1 MTKVDL
7 VRPSRDG
14 DQFHY
19 HWAARQCLALL
30 NGTEDLVAVTIE
42 GASTKETTGAKVDE
56 GDEVIDVAL
65 YFGSEELQAARL
77 VHYFQLKHSTRQA
90 ITPWTASGLKK
101 TISGF
106 ASRYTKLAEKL
117 PGDGLRTNIRFTFLT
132 NRPLAAEVQEA
143 LADLATGAGPRHSN
157 EAQLLTNYA
166 ELKGIQV
173 RGFFELFTVEAG
185 EPDLWSQRNL
195 LSLDAAVFLA
205 DADYDAHFQLKE
217 LVTRRA
223 LSESAADPSVRRHDV
238 LRALK
243 VTEDQL
249 FPAPRQIE
257 LPSFEL
263 GREQDERVLQT
274 LLTAAH
280 PVIIHADGGV
290 GKSLLARRLATLVPR
305 DSVAVVYDCFGD
317 GLYRNSLNLRHRH
330 IDALVQLAN
339 EMAARGLCHPL
350 IPTRHADVKQLMRAF
365 HGRLSQ
371 AVMLLRARSENASL
385 CLIIDAADNARM
397 AADERGEVCFVGDLI
412 RVPLPV
418 GVRLA
423 FTCRT
428 HRLKMLCLPPN
439 AVEVKLDPFTQT
451 ESARHLR
458 HYYPSATP
466 EDIAEFALLSS
477 SNPRVQ
483 ALALAQ
489 QLSLHEMLR
498 RLGPTPTT
506 VDRAIE
512 ELLNKAIDSLKDRVG
527 AIEAGQ
533 IEIICQGLAV
543 LRPLVPIPILSRIS
557 GTSDA
562 AIRSFA
568 LDLGR
573 PLLVKGESLH
583 FLDEPAETWFRESFQ
598 PDSAQME
605 IFLQRLRP
613 LAAQSAYVAALLPQ
627 LLLAAG
633 MLDELVEL
641 ALSDEG
647 LPVDNPLE
655 RRDVELQ
662 RLMFAL
668 KACLSGKRYLS
679 AAKLAMRAGGESAA
693 ESRQNKLVQENTDL
707 AACLLSSDR
716 VEELVSRRSFSSTW
730 MGSSQAYYAGLLAG
744 RPELTA
750 DAASRLRMAIDWL
763 YAWARLPDKERHYSD
778 VSDAD
783 RAELTLA
790 ILRVEGPEK
799 AADFLRR
806 WSHKSLAFNAGRRVA
821 ARLLDLGL
829 TQQLDSLFV
838 AAGNNV
844 WLLLAIAM
852 EAADGGHVPPATPL
866 QRLLRLLAN
875 RRVVLSKE
883 ESWDSRGS
891 LLAAVQSAIVLA
903 LKLLPHDARSWS
915 DILHRYLPDSPP
927 SDLVDRFGGVRS
939 ATLRAYALHAALDG
953 RRVNLVDLAH
963 ASIRGPV
970 EESEKGQS
978 HNSEASAFRR
988 NMGAVLDFFSLSAE
1002 ATCGR
1007 IAEDVSS
1014 AFEEAQRK
1022 LQHAES
1028 YQSFSQRSMTQAA
1041 ATERLVFLREARIVD
1056 GPMMDAFLSWIEDKR
1071 DLLWP
1076 RTLISVCRLAARTP
1090 GLDVF
1095 ALELASYTFTKI
1107 ELLEDE
1113 HAESRANNYQELARA
1128 ILPLSKHEASAYFDR
1143 SIEIASRIG
1152 DENISRWAALL
1163 FLGKAAGNPS
1173 RGQPML
1179 AYKFARAAELTY
1191 AYVSRDK
1198 HFDWRGTM
1206 DALAVLCGPS
1216 ALAISS
1222 RWRDRRFGNFTKLLP
1237 LTVEKLVQIGQLPSM
1252 TAVALAGID
1261 AKWSRADDV
1270 DRAIG
1275 AETDVSRRRAL
1286 LGTAFRYMRL
1296 QRNNRTTWLRL
1307 KALGE
1312 KLDVELL
1319 DIARLC
1325 RAANDDATEKPTLT
1339 SPAGTTTTTPEQK
1352 PDWNLVFSKA
1362 SFDDAASLKV
1372 AYEHCRSSGSSCSLS
1387 EFYSEGLRRA
1397 GAGRA
1402 PGFLSAV
1409 SSWGDFDIFHLRTL
1423 LEAIPESYQKLIS
1436 VKKSLRAAVLDACRR
1451 EPTKIQRRGD
1461 WAFLPLER
1469 LDKEGVVPDTEVVQS
1484 ILDGY
1489 AEQTDGLDA
1498 DALFHI
1504 LDSLATRLK
1513 PSEAAEALD
1522 YGLDLLNETL
1532 AEDRG
1537 DGDWSD
1543 SLLPPESC
1551 VAALAGYIWTGLG
1564 SPVTAERW
1572 QFAHVVRT
1580 AVELGWT
1587 ELLGEVVVRA
1597 NAGVGGPFADHRL
1610 EFYSWH
1616 ARQWLLIGLARGVLA
1631 KPSLSEPCISHLWK
1645 ELASRHVLIRAF
1657 AAVTLSSIRGA
1668 RTDAEQAKLRS
1679 INFASLSE
1687 EVIEGWRDSIE
1698 SEPWAEPLAEDAEDK
1713 YYFGID
1719 IGPYWF
1725 APLGRAFGLAE
1736 GAIER
1741 RALVALRTHMSAKGM
1756 SRGTDARYSRGI
1768 LSSHDYE
1775 TNHSH
1780 GSMPKTDDLK
1790 AYHSYHAMMLV
1801 AADLLELRN
1810 VRRASDESRNKFQ
1823 EWLDDQ
1829 LLTRA
1834 SGMWLA
1840 DRRDPCLVEKSPV
1853 PNGYAHAD
1861 WCWSVT
1867 ADYLDQ
1873 QLLADDA
1880 SHVLWGHWGHGKN
1893 SDEETVSVRSSLTPS
1908 DTAHALVA
1916 ALQTAS
1922 TDRFF
1927 LPSAERDWSNENKS
1941 SPLVGWVSSVS
1952 QSTRLDEL
1960 DPWANGLAF
1969 PPTGPDA
1976 DICSRMN
1983 LTPSTDGR
1991 RWTSEHGGEL
2001 RSESWTRAVGYGREE
2016 TSVSGVRLC
2025 ADKVFIASMLAAH
2038 PGQSIVISV
2047 AVRRYPG
2054 NSAERE
2060 GLEPYPWPYQRFYLL
2075 DIHGITR
2082 AL

>member
-1 MTKVDL
+1 MTNVGL

-30 NGTEDLVAVTIE
+30 NGTGDLVAVAIE
-42 GASTKETTGAKVDE
+42 GASTKETSGAKVEE
-56 GDEVIDVAL
+56 GDELIDVAL
-65 YFGSEELQAARL
+65 YFGSEEMLAARL
-77 VHYFQLKHSTRQA
+77 VQYFQLKHSTRQTN
-90 ITPWTASGLKK
+90 TPWTASGLNK

-106 ASRYTKLAEKL
+106 ARRYEKLAEML
-117 PGDGLRTNIRFTFLT
+117 PGDVLKTKIRFIFLT
-132 NRPLAAEVQEA
+132 NRPLALEVQET
-143 LADLATGAGPRHSN
+143 LTDLATGASLRHPT
-157 EAQLLTNYA
+157 EAKLLKKYA
-166 ELKGIQV
+166 GLKGIQV
-173 RGFFELFTVEAG
+173 QGFFELFTVEAG

-205 DADYDAHFQLKE
+205 DFDYDAHIQLKE
-217 LVTRRA
+217 LVTRKA
-223 LSESAADPSVRRHDV
+223 LTESVADPAVRRHDL

-249 FPAPRQIE
+249 FPAPCQIQ

-263 GREQDERVLQT
+263 SREQDEGVLQT
-274 LLTAAH
+274 LLTAAN
-280 PVIIHADGGV
+280 PVVIHADGGV
-290 GKSLLARRLATLVPR
+290 GKSLLARRLATLVPS

-317 GLYRNSLNLRHRH
+317 GLYRNARNLRHRH

-339 EMAARGLCHPL
+339 ELAARGLCHPL
-350 IPTRHADVKQLMRAF
+350 IPTSHADVKQLMRAF

-371 AVMLLRARSENASL
+371 AVTFLRAQNENASL

-397 AADERGEVCFVGDLI
+397 AADERGEPCFVVDLI
-412 RVPLPV
+412 REPLPA

-428 HRLKMLCLPPN
+428 HRRKMLCPPSN
-439 AVEVKLDPFTQT
+439 AVDVKLDSFSLT
-451 ESARHLR
+451 ESEDHLR
-458 HYYPSATP
+458 HHYPSATP
-466 EDIAEFALLSS
+466 EEVAEFALLTS

-489 QLSLHEMLR
+489 QLSLDEMLG

-527 AIEAGQ
+527 TIGAGE

-543 LRPLVPIPILSRIS
+543 LRPLVPIPILARLS

-562 AIRSFA
+562 AIRNFA

-583 FLDEPAETWFRESFQ
+583 FLDEPAETWFRERFQ
-598 PDSAQME
+598 PDTAQME
-605 IFLQRLRP
+605 LFLQRLRP
-613 LAAQSAYVAALLPQ
+613 LAAHSSYVAALLPQ

-633 MLDELVEL
+633 KLDELVEL

-647 LPVDNPLE
+647 LPMSNPLE

-662 RLMFAL
+662 RLTFAL
-668 KACLSGKRYLS
+668 KACLSDKRYLP

-707 AACLLSSDR
+707 VAYLMSTDR
-716 VEELVSRRSFSSTW
+716 VEELVSRRNFSSTW

-744 RPELTA
+744 RQELTA
-750 DAASRLRMAIDWL
+750 DAASRLRMANDWL
-763 YAWARLPDKERHYSD
+763 YAWARRPERERRNFG

-790 ILRVEGPEK
+790 ILRVENPK
-799 AADFLRR
+799 NAADFLRQ
-806 WSHKSLAFNAGRRVA
+806 WTPKSIAFDAGRQVA
-821 ARLLDLGL
+821 ARLLDLGQ
-829 TQQLDSLFV
+829 TQVLDSLFV
-838 AAGNNV
+838 AARNNV
-844 WLLLAIAM
+844 WLLLAIAL
-852 EAADGGHVPPATPL
+852 EAADGGHTPPVGPL
-866 QRLLRLLAN
+866 KRLLRFLAN
-875 RRVVLSKE
+875 RRVELSKG
-883 ESWDSRGS
+883 ESSDSRGS
-891 LLAAVQSAIVLA
+891 LLAAVHSTIVLA

-915 DILHRYLPDSPP
+915 GILHRYLPDSPP

-939 ATLRAYALHAALDG
+939 ATLRAYTLHAALNG

-963 ASIRGPV
+963 ASIRGAV
-970 EESEKGQS
+970 EDSERGKG
-978 HNSEASAFRR
+978 HNSEASAFQR
-988 NMGAVLDFFSLSAE
+988 NMGAVIDWFTLSSE
-1002 ATCGR
+1002 AACGR
-1007 IAEDVSS
+1007 IAENVSS
-1014 AFEEAQRK
+1014 AFEEAQKK
-1022 LQHAES
+1022 LQHDES
-1028 YQSFSQRSMTQAA
+1028 YQSSSQLPMTQEAA
-1041 ATERLVFLREARIVD
+1041 KEWLIFLREARSVG
-1056 GPMMDAFLSWIEDKR
+1056 GPLMAAFLSWIEDKR
-1071 DLLWP
+1071 DRLWP
-1076 RTLISVCRLAARTP
+1076 STLISVCRLAARTP

-1095 ALELASYTFTKI
+1095 ALELSSYTFTRI
-1107 ELLEDE
+1107 ERLEEE

-1128 ILPLSKHEASAYFDR
+1128 ILPLSKPEAAAYFDR

-1163 FLGKAAGNPS
+1163 YLGKAAGNLAQ
-1173 RGQPML
+1173 GQPML
-1179 AYKFARAAELTY
+1179 AYKLARAAELTY
-1191 AYVSRDK
+1191 AYVARDK

-1222 RWRDRRFGNFTKLLP
+1222 RWRDRRFGNFTRLLP
-1237 LTVEKLVQIGQLPSM
+1237 HTVEKLVQLGQLPPM

-1261 AKWSRADDV
+1261 AEWSGADDV
-1270 DRAIG
+1270 ERAIG
-1275 AETDVSRRRAL
+1275 AETDIERQRTL
-1286 LGTAFRYMRL
+1286 LSSAFRYMRL
-1296 QRNNRTTWLRL
+1296 QQNSRATWLRL
-1307 KALGE
+1307 KALG
-1312 KLDVELL
+1312 KQFDMELL

-1325 RAANDDATEKPTLT
+1325 NAADYDATEKPTLPSPTGTTAT
-1339 SPAGTTTTTPEQK
+1339 SPERT
-1352 PDWNLVFSKA
+1352 PDWNLVFSNA
-1362 SFDDAASLKV
+1362 SFDDAANLKTI
-1372 AYEHCRSSGSSCSLS
+1372 YENCRSSGLSCSLS
-1387 EFYSEGLRRA
+1387 EFYSEGLSRA

-1402 PGFLSAV
+1402 PEFLSAV
-1409 SSWGDFDIFHLRTL
+1409 ASWGDFNVYRLQSL
-1423 LEAIPESYQKLIS
+1423 LEAIPELYQKLIS
-1436 VKKSLRAAVLDACRR
+1436 VKNSIRAIVLGACRR
-1451 EPTKIQRRGD
+1451 EPTKIWRSGYL
-1461 WAFLPLER
+1461 AFLPLER
-1469 LDKEGVVPDTEVVQS
+1469 LDKEGVVPDTAVVQS

-1489 AEQTDGLDA
+1489 AEQADSLDA

-1504 LDSLATRLK
+1504 LDSLAVRLK

-1543 SLLPPESC
+1543 YLLPPESC
-1551 VAALAGYIWTGLG
+1551 VASLAGYIWTGLG

-1580 AVELGWT
+1580 AVELRWT
-1587 ELLGEVVVRA
+1587 ELLDEVVVHA
-1597 NAGVGGPFADHRL
+1597 NAGVGSPFADHRL

-1631 KPSLSEPCISHLWK
+1631 KPSLSELCISHLWK

-1657 AAVTLSSIRGA
+1657 AAETLSSIGAA
-1668 RTDAEQAKLRS
+1668 RTDAEQVKLRS
-1679 INFASLSE
+1679 VNVASLPE
-1687 EVIEGWRDSIE
+1687 EVTKGWRDLIE
-1698 SEPWAEPLAEDAEDK
+1698 TETSSEVSAEHAEDK

-1719 IGPYWF
+1719 IGPYWL

-1736 GAIER
+1736 DAIER
-1741 RALVALRTHMSAKGM
+1741 RAVVALQTHMSAKGM
-1756 SRGTDARYSRGI
+1756 SHKTDSRYNRGI
-1768 LSSHDYE
+1768 FNSHDRE
-1775 TNHSH
+1775 TSHSH
-1780 GSMPKTDDLK
+1780 GSMPKTDDLQ

-1801 AADLLELRN
+1801 AADLLEQRS
-1810 VRRASDESRNKFQ
+1810 VRRANYESRNLYQ
-1823 EWLDDQ
+1823 DWLDDYR
-1829 LLTRA
+1829 LTRA
-1834 SGMWLA
+1834 NGMWLA
-1840 DRRDPCLVEKSPV
+1840 DRRDPCLVEKSPK
-1853 PNGYAHAD
+1853 PDGFAHAD

-1880 SHVLWGHWGHGKN
+1880 SHILWGHWGHGKN
-1893 SDEETVSVRSSLTPS
+1893 SDEETVSLRSSLTPS

-1922 TDRFF
+1922 TDRFM
-1927 LPSAERDWSNENKS
+1927 LPSAQPDWSNENKS
-1941 SPLVGWVSSVS
+1941 IPLVGWVSSPS
-1952 QSTRLDEL
+1952 PSKRLDESDL
-1960 DPWANGLAF
+1960 WAHGLAF
-1969 PPTGPDA
+1969 PPPGPDA
-1976 DICSRMN
+1976 DICTRMK
-1983 LTPSTDGR
+1983 LTPSADGR
-1991 RWTSEHGGEL
+1991 RWTSEQGGEL
-2001 RSESWTRAVGYGREE
+2001 RSETWTRTVGYGREE
-2016 TSVSGVRLC
+2016 TSISGVRLC

-2047 AVRRYPG
+2047 AVRRFPG
-2054 NSAERE
+2054 DAAKSE

-2075 DIHGITR
+2075 DQHGITR